1 MLHLSIFLTSLIA
14 LTTTINATPMKSPW
28 WDPRVQGCD
37 LSQVHLTD
45 LPSGQTNVTVNSNA
59 TPLFVTVG
67 VGVQNYTCQNGA
79 YISIGAVAQLFDI
92 SCLAGTDIFECIQDF
107 AVDSLTGPTVVKLN
121 FDGHDIYP
129 IIFHDFVSNPDGPG
143 IAPRFELV
151 ETGQFTTLK
160 KTGGI
165 TSSQGK
171 RNVDWLELSE
181 VDGDLA
187 KWVYRTDTVRGQ
199 PPASCENGSPT
210 ISINYAAK
218 YWFFN
223 SN

>member
-1 MLHLSIFLTSLIA
+1 MLHLSILLTSLMA
-14 LTTTINATPMKSPW
+14 LTTTINATPMKSPR
-28 WDPRVQGCD
+28 WDHRVQGCD

-45 LPSGQTNVTVNSNA
+45 LPSGQTNVTVDSNA
-59 TPLFVTVG
+59 TPLFVTLG

-79 YISIGAVAQLFDI
+79 YVSIGAVAQLFDI
-92 SCLAGTDIFECIQDF
+92 SCLAGTDIFESIQDF
-107 AVDSLTGPTVVKLN
+107 AVDSYTGSTDVKLN

-129 IIFHDFVSNPDGPG
+129 IIFHDFISFGSG
-143 IAPRFELV
+143 IAPRFNLV

-160 KTGGI
+160 KTGSI
-165 TSSQGK
+165 TSPQGK
-171 RNVDWLELSE
+171 ENVDWLELSE

-199 PPASCENGSPT
+199 PPASCDNGSPT